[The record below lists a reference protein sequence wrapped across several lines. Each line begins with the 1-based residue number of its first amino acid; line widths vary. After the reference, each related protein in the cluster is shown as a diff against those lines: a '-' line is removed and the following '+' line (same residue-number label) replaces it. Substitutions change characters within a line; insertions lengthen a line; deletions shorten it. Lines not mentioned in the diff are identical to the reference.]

1 MRLVSQDLF
10 GFNNVHKDDCPFTND
25 CATVL
30 LQMKSCGIQILPS
43 WDPNHDVNPGI
54 YQPVPSEGNPE
65 LHLKKAVHMASEHH
79 ETVKKKK
86 HERS

>member
-1 MRLVSQDLF
+1 
-10 GFNNVHKDDCPFTND
+10 
-25 CATVL
+25 
-30 LQMKSCGIQILPS
+30 MKSCGIQILPS

-86 HERS
+86 SMRGVKRVQILRVVNSFL